1 MAGMLKSTLARKL
14 TAGAAMA
21 LLAACSNPVVSARQ
35 TPDSFSLA
43 SLSAAIMTGTH
54 AAIAALTGNDCS
66 LLENVLR
73 NGRSFCETPDARVA
87 LIEKTTTAAD
97 LDPNL
102 LGFAPVDR
110 RAAADFSLEIARRQ
124 NAPIDAPMLSFGM
137 LSANYGPS
145 FSYDLK
151 LSDRAGNPTEPK
163 LAETAPVRAPSSFVT
178 TRTSFTG
185 D

>member
-1 MAGMLKSTLARKL
+1 MADMMKSTLTRSL
-14 TAGAAMA
+14 MAGAAMA
-21 LLAACSNPVVSARQ
+21 VLAGCSSPVVSTREAPQ
-35 TPDSFSLA
+35 TFSLA
-43 SLSAAIMTGTH
+43 GLSAAIMTGTQ
-54 AAIAALTGNDCS
+54 AAIAAVTGNDCS

-73 NGRSFCETPDARVA
+73 NGRSFCETSDARVA
-87 LIEKTTTAAD
+87 LIEKTPAAAD

-124 NAPIDAPMLSFGM
+124 TAAIDAPMLSFGM

-145 FSYDLK
+145 FSYGLK
-151 LSDRAGNPTEPK
+151 LSDSAGNPTTPK
-163 LAETAPVRAPSSFVT
+163 LAEAAPASATSSFAT
-178 TRTSFTG
+178 TRTSFTS

>member
-1 MAGMLKSTLARKL
+1 MAVLA
-14 TAGAAMA
+14 G
-21 LLAACSNPVVSARQ
+21 CSSPVVSSRSA
-35 TPDSFSLA
+35 PDTFSLA
-43 SLSAAIMTGTH
+43 GLSAAIMSGTQS
-54 AAIAALTGNDCS
+54 AIAALTGNDCS

-73 NGRSFCETPDARVA
+73 NGRSFCETSDARVA
-87 LIEKTTTAAD
+87 LIETVPAAAD

-124 NAPIDAPMLSFGM
+124 NAAIDAPMLSFGM

-151 LSDRAGNPTEPK
+151 LSDSAGNPTAPK
-163 LAETAPVRAPSSFVT
+163 LAEAAPAPTSSSYTT
-178 TRTSFTG
+178 TRTSYTG

>member
-1 MAGMLKSTLARKL
+1 MAGV
-14 TAGAAMA
+14 AMA
-21 LLAACSNPVVSARQ
+21 VLAGCSSPVVSSQQAPK
-35 TPDSFSLA
+35 TFSLA
-43 SLSAAIMTGTH
+43 GLSAAIMTGTQ

-87 LIEKTTTAAD
+87 LIEKTPAAD
-97 LDPNL
+97 LDPATLDPNI

-124 NAPIDAPMLSFGM
+124 NAAIDAPMLSFGM

-145 FSYDLK
+145 YSYDLK
-151 LSDRAGNPTEPK
+151 LSDQANNPTEPK
-163 LAETAPVRAPSSFVT
+163 LAEAKPVRAASPLMT
-178 TRTSFTG
+178 TRTSFMG